1 MIRAFRIAVRDEV
14 VTDLGSPKSS
24 YVFFGIESVSPKCL
38 AQNTEDALTRQ
49 RQPCQASDETAPKTP
64 TKRLLKLRRNGS
76 SRVNK
81 TIFPHVEYTFGVCY
95 LEGDF
100 CAPETTF

>member
-14 VTDLGSPKSS
+14 ATDLGSPKSS
-24 YVFFGIESVSPKCL
+24 YVFFGIESVSPRCL
-38 AQNTEDALTRQ
+38 AQNTEDAPTRQ
-49 RQPCQASDETAPKTP
+49 RQPRRASDETAPKTL

-76 SRVNK
+76 NRVNK
-81 TIFPHVEYTFGVCY
+81 TIFPHVEYAFGVYY